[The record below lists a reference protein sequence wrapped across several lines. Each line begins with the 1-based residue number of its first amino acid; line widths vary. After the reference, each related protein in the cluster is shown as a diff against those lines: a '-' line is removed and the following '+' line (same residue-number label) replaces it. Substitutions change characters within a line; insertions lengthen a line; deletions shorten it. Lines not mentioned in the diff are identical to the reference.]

1 MAKSITDLKNTVND
15 SAQMI
20 SNQLQ
25 GVDFSLLGAFIAVI
39 SSAFISNALG
49 IIRYWVPA
57 SFILMWI
64 LLFNSFT
71 KSYVPWFRKRDRQ
84 ERIVKTEVAISQ
96 SKGLFSERNMFL
108 LTTILKNGVP
118 LFRAIGIIF
127 FISFISLVIHVKEI
141 VENGSS
147 ISITIPII
155 TSLLFISLPFLL
167 HFVLLKLEKIDWK
180 TASIKTGFSLW
191 RIILLLVPFFFLAL
205 FLAVAIL
212 VLPIWSLVSLYP
224 IYEYNLSA
232 LGSLFIVLVLI
243 AVTSVTFMNYFS
255 ASMVKKEMTIALFNL
270 SKILNRINEVA
281 LSQTVNE
288 ELNNEEFYDEL
299 VSDYIKAK
307 RYEVS
312 ADDSLMVNFYSLV
325 PNKTY
330 LSTIDQKQSETKNKT
345 SE

>member
-1 MAKSITDLKNTVND
+1 MVT
-15 SAQMI
+15 
-20 SNQLQ
+20 
-25 GVDFSLLGAFIAVI
+25 
-39 SSAFISNALG
+39 
-49 IIRYWVPA
+49 
-57 SFILMWI
+57 
-64 LLFNSFT
+64 
-71 KSYVPWFRKRDRQ
+71 
-84 ERIVKTEVAISQ
+84 
-96 SKGLFSERNMFL
+96 SK
-108 LTTILKNGVP
+108 
-118 LFRAIGIIF
+118 
-127 FISFISLVIHVKEI
+127 
-141 VENGSS
+141 
-147 ISITIPII
+147 
-155 TSLLFISLPFLL
+155 SLPN
-167 HFVLLKLEKIDWK
+167 
-180 TASIKTGFSLW
+180 
-191 RIILLLVPFFFLAL
+191 
-205 FLAVAIL
+205 
-212 VLPIWSLVSLYP
+212 
-224 IYEYNLSA
+224 NLSA

-330 LSTIDQKQSETKNKT
+330 LSTIDQKQCETKNKT